1 MAEPPEL
8 PVSAEIPPERH
19 ELLAKVASL
28 YYEAGLTQSEIAKRL
43 GISRSGVS
51 RLLAEA
57 RETGVVNIS
66 VRWPNSVPDDL
77 STQLARLYPDTEVRV
92 VGRGGRGYSQI
103 VEALG
108 AVAASVLEERLQ
120 DHNILGISWNTGVY
134 QVVGAFRAAR
144 KLDVTVVQLTG
155 STGVSNPVIDG
166 PDLARWLAGLLGG
179 QYLYIPAPLIVDTK
193 GTRDALL
200 ADRTI
205 AERLAVAKQAD
216 VALVGIGSVFPPLCT
231 LYQLGYLGESRLAEI
246 ARMGAVGELLSHF
259 YDLEGNI
266 LPLPLHERIIGL
278 PLEHL
283 RDVAVSIG
291 VSAGR
296 EQGAAVVGALRGGYV
311 NSVVIDD
318 EAAEVVLALT
328 EREGKEGKG

>member
-1 MAEPPEL
+1 MPVPAE
-8 PVSAEIPPERH
+8 VPPERH
-19 ELLAKVASL
+19 ELLAKIASL
-28 YYEAGLTQSEIAKRL
+28 YYEVGLTQSEIAKRF

-77 STQLARLYPDTEVRV
+77 STQLARHYPDTEVRV

-103 VEALG
+103 IEALG
-108 AVAASVLEERLQ
+108 AVAAGVLEEKLQ

-155 STGVSNPVIDG
+155 STGLSNPMIDG
-166 PDLARWLAGLLGG
+166 PDLARWLASVLGG
-179 QYLYIPAPLIVDTK
+179 QYLFIPAPLIVDTK
-193 GTRDALL
+193 ATRNALL
-200 ADRTI
+200 SDRTI
-205 AERLAVAKQAD
+205 AERLFVAQHAD

-231 LYQLGYLGESRLAEI
+231 LHQLGYLSETRLAEI
-246 ARMGAVGELLSHF
+246 AKMGAVGEMLSYF
-259 YDLEGNI
+259 YNLEGDI
-266 LPLPLHERIIGL
+266 LPLPLHERTIGL
-278 PLEHL
+278 PLEKL
-283 RDVAVSIG
+283 RDVKVSIG
-291 VSAGR
+291 VAAGR
-296 EQGAAVVGALRGGYV
+296 EQGPAVVGAIRGGYV

-328 EREGKEGKG
+328 ERGGDRGRSS